1 MKHIKEYQ
9 DYDFIGQQAALH
21 GMTREEWVAHF
32 ASPTIGS
39 GIDESKFVMTY
50 EKYIGYGDFKNKWG
64 SPDDIQQDLNLVIS
78 RLIAYGGIENHI
90 KHISYDD
97 QSSDKGIK
105 WEITLDG
112 KGSDVIHAYKTSTFR
127 GQYELYLNKKKSNE
141 YEIQQYLLNKY
152 LSDLD
157 RYIAGAKSFDSTY
170 MYSDDNRAYQSGSAH
185 AAELRSLYSKLSSSD
200 KKKAHQAFIDYT
212 KKNVDF
218 KSFTG
223 A

>member
-32 ASPTIGS
+32 ASPTLGS

-64 SPDDIQQDLNLVIS
+64 SPDDIQHDLNIVIG

-90 KHISYDD
+90 KNITYTD

-105 WEITLDG
+105 WEIALNG
-112 KGSDVIHAYKTSTFR
+112 KGSDLIHAYKTSVFR

-141 YEIQQYLLNKY
+141 YEIQQYLLDKY

-157 RYIAGAKSFDSTY
+157 RYTAAVKSFDSTY
-170 MYSDDNRAYQSGSAH
+170 MYSDDHRAYMNGSSQAK
-185 AAELRSLYSKLSSSD
+185 ELQNLYSKLSSAD
-200 KKKAHQAFIDYT
+200 KKKAHQIYVDII
-212 KKNVDF
+212 KDNKDF